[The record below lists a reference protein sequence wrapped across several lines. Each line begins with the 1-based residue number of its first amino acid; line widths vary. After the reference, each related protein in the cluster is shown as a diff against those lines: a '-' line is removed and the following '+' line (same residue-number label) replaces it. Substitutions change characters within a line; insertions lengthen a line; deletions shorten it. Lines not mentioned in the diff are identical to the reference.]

1 MGLVRALKFLAD
13 NSLQVATLVT
23 DRHNQIAKYMT
34 EVKPEIEHR
43 YDVWHVSKG
52 TSPKL
57 MTAYC
62 LLALIMTGI
71 KKKSARLAKTK
82 ECSLIGE
89 WIKSITNHLYWCTAT
104 APDGDDIVKRW
115 KSLVDHLCNKHDD
128 CYHTSLD
135 ILEERR
141 KKWFKPG
148 LHHKLFTFYNAN

>member
-71 KKKSARLAKTK
+71 KKKSARLAKTRLVNGLRV
-82 ECSLIGE
+82 SPIIYIGALQLLLMVMTLSSDGNLL
-89 WIKSITNHLYWCTAT
+89 WIIFVISKM
-104 APDGDDIVKRW
+104 IVIIP
-115 KSLVDHLCNKHDD
+115 L
-128 CYHTSLD
+128 
-135 ILEERR
+135 
-141 KKWFKPG
+141 
-148 LHHKLFTFYNAN
+148 